1 MSKPMKKELL
11 KGAGWALAGRFGA
24 ALSLLGVH
32 ALLARMLTAEDM
44 GMYFLLFSLV
54 SFGAVV
60 AQVGLPKVVVRY
72 IAGALEKNN
81 YQEAKSMVRWA
92 IAGNALGI
100 LVLSLLALSPL
111 GLWATSFLI
120 HSNDLQTLLLLS
132 VLWVAAL
139 SLLQNLAEVFRG
151 FHDLRLASMFGGAV
165 SGSIALVLIL
175 TYSQVYGDANLEQAL
190 MLSVIAWGMAV
201 TLSLIFVFRK
211 IKSLPVV
218 RTPESSGRFS
228 AGMIAS
234 TAWPLW
240 FSDIL
245 LFVLLQVDLW
255 IVGAFCSDTDTALYG
270 AAARLMILVALPLM
284 LVNAVIQPKVAAAHA
299 RGEIKNIEPVLRGA
313 ASVAG
318 ALALVAFILV
328 VLLGDLALG
337 TIYGEFYKQAYW
349 VLVILT
355 MGKLL
360 DVLLGSSG
368 VVLAMAGAQYQLLGI
383 TTLSAVSLVVLGC
396 VGGIYFGILGVA
408 LAAVAGLLI
417 QKLLMLFSVRRHF
430 GVWSLFSI
438 AAICHFVGRKQKN
451 G

>member
-11 KGAGWALAGRFGA
+11 KGAGWAFAGRFA
-24 ALSLLGVH
+24 AAFSLLGVH

-60 AQVGLPKVVVRY
+60 AQMGLPKVAVRY
-72 IAGALEKNN
+72 IAGALEKHS

-100 LVLSLLALSPL
+100 LALTLLALSPL
-111 GLWATSFLI
+111 GLWGASFFI
-120 HSNDLQTLLLLS
+120 HSNDLETLILLL

-151 FHDLRLASMFGGAV
+151 FHDFRLASLFGGAV
-165 SGSIALVLIL
+165 SGSIALLLIL
-175 TYSQVYGDANLEQAL
+175 TYRQVYGDANLEQAL
-190 MLSVIAWGMAV
+190 LLSVIAWGIAV
-201 TLSLIFVFRK
+201 AFSLFYVIRK
-211 IKSLPVV
+211 TKSLPVV
-218 RTPESSGRFS
+218 HTPESPGQFS
-228 AGMIAS
+228 VGMIAS

-270 AAARLMILVALPLM
+270 VAARLVILVALPLM

-299 RGEIKNIEPVLRGA
+299 RGELKSIEPMLRGA
-313 ASVAG
+313 ATVAG

-328 VLLGDLALG
+328 VLLGDWVLG

-368 VVLAMAGAQYQLLGI
+368 VVLAMAGAHHLFFKI
-383 TTLSAVSLVVLGC
+383 TALSAVSLVILGC

-408 LAAVAGLLI
+408 LAAMAGLMI
-417 QKLLMLFSVRRHF
+417 QNLLMLFVVRRKF
-430 GVWSLFSI
+430 GVWTLFTLATI
-438 AAICHFVGRKQKN
+438 RHATNKEA
-451 G
+451 